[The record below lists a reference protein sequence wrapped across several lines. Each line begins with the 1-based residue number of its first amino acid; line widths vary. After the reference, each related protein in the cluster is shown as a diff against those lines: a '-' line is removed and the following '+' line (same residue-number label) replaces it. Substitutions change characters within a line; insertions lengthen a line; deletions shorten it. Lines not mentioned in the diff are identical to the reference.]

1 MTLCESTS
9 SVPCSPSCTHGYG
22 YRCAPTVDLVL
33 LSHGDLSHSG
43 LYAYAYANWGLTAPT
58 YTTLP
63 VQAMARVAASE
74 DVEGIRDEQDVE
86 DKSSEEQSSDDPDTS
101 APDEPPQSPTTAG
114 RAKKRRYVATSQQVI
129 EAFESVN
136 VLRYSQPC
144 HLQGTSTY
152 FAALS
157 PSQTT
162 VWIGKCQGLT
172 IIPFNAGH
180 TLGGTIWKI
189 RSPSA
194 GTILYAVDMNH
205 MRERHLDGTV
215 LIRQGAAGGGVFE
228 TLARPDLLITDAERA
243 NVTTARRKDRDAAL
257 LGESTAFNL
266 SLFIPHVVPWVDCVT
281 ATLSSQIGR
290 AHV

>member
-86 DKSSEEQSSDDPDTS
+86 DKSSEEQPSDDPDTS
-101 APDEPPQSPTTAG
+101 VPDEPPQSPTTAA

-157 PSQTT
+157 PLTNHRLDREVPGFDNNPVQRWSHSWWDNMEDSFAFCWHHPLRCRHEPHAGATFGRDCSHST
-162 VWIGKCQGLT
+162 RCGRWRGL
-172 IIPFNAGH
+172 
-180 TLGGTIWKI
+180 
-189 RSPSA
+189 
-194 GTILYAVDMNH
+194 
-205 MRERHLDGTV
+205 
-215 LIRQGAAGGGVFE
+215 
-228 TLARPDLLITDAERA
+228 
-243 NVTTARRKDRDAAL
+243 
-257 LGESTAFNL
+257 
-266 SLFIPHVVPWVDCVT
+266 
-281 ATLSSQIGR
+281 
-290 AHV
+290 